1 MLGVFGY
8 SDEEGTEGVGLDG
21 HIDPEGVEE
30 RRAMLADVALEVS
43 EGRAADRIGEELE
56 VLIESNEDGMAIGRA
71 KHQAPETDG
80 AVILDT
86 ELPIGSIVRA
96 TAVDAEGIDLVAEV
110 TE

>member
-1 MLGVFGY
+1 
-8 SDEEGTEGVGLDG
+8 
-21 HIDPEGVEE
+21 
-30 RRAMLADVALEVS
+30 MLADVALEVS
-43 EGRAADRIGEELE
+43 EGRAGDRIGEELE

-86 ELPIGSIVRA
+86 ALPIGSIVRA